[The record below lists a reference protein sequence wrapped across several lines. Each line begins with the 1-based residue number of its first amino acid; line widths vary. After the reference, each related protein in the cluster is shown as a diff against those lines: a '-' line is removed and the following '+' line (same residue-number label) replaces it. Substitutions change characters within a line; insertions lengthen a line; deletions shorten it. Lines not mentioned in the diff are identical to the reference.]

1 MQVVSVASFLRREPT
16 VAGFASAHFF
26 IAGPDGVSGSER
38 WVPSGNAV
46 LSSGGRRLVSSAVDG
61 ELVQSCFINPL
72 LLYVCLD
79 GHHHLG

>member
-16 VAGFASAHFF
+16 VVGFTSAHFF

-46 LSSGGRRLVSSAVDG
+46 LSSG
-61 ELVQSCFINPL
+61 
-72 LLYVCLD
+72 
-79 GHHHLG
+79 